1 MSDANT
7 ENKKG
12 NETKKDLVK
21 IPDSNSAE
29 MSKRFAFLLKL
40 VIGLFLISI
49 ILILSASYYMQR
61 QIHAVSDSISSNADM
76 TRAINSA
83 IESNTKQLRSE
94 LEQLRI
100 QQLEQGN
107 SLARLYQKFPKD
119 NLEWALAETEYL
131 LIIASQRLLLEKD
144 VATAIAAM
152 TAADNRLK
160 DLGDPAL
167 IPVREQL
174 AADINALR
182 AVNNVDTSGLAIY
195 LADLIERSDSLPLK
209 AMKPDAAA
217 SNGETDQTQ
226 VEESQDKSWRD
237 IPAIIWNELKG
248 LVVVKRSGETRQAL
262 LLPDQEYFLYQNL
275 RLELENA
282 RLAVLRRDTDNLQAS
297 VSLLLAWIQEYFD
310 LSNAAVSNIVTTLE
324 KMQTLKLDPK
334 IPDINSS
341 LETLRAFMREENSG

>member
-1 MSDANT
+1 MSNANT

-29 MSKRFAFLLKL
+29 ISKRFAFLLKL

-61 QIHAVSDSISSNADM
+61 QIHAISDSISSNADM

-100 QQLEQGN
+100 QQLEQAN

-167 IPVREQL
+167 IPVREQV

-217 SNGETDQTQ
+217 GNGETDQTQ

-297 VSLLLAWIQEYFD
+297 VSLLLAWIREYFD

>member
-7 ENKKG
+7 ENKEG
-12 NETKKDLVK
+12 NDTKKDLVK
-21 IPDSNSAE
+21 IPDPNSGE
-29 MSKRFAFLLKL
+29 LSKRFAFLLKL

-76 TRAINSA
+76 TRAINSM

-100 QQLEQGN
+100 QQLEQAN

-119 NLEWALAETEYL
+119 NLEWALAETECL
-131 LIIASQRLLLEKD
+131 LIIA
-144 VATAIAAM
+144 TM